1 MNQGETRW
9 AGVLA
14 IVGAGVVASLQVGK
28 VIIAAPLLR
37 QDMGL
42 DLASIGTL
50 TAVFSLLGVVGGIA
64 AGGVIARFGARRM
77 LLLGLLATALGTAMG
92 AMAPSYGLLL
102 ASRVVEGLGFLMI
115 TVAGP
120 AALQRMVSTS
130 GRDFAFALW
139 SCYMPTGMAIAMLA
153 SQAFDRWQAYWWCA
167 GAAVVV
173 ALASVAALVPAGE
186 STASASLSWRG
197 MRQDTVDT
205 LGASGP
211 VLLALSFTL
220 YSLMFFALF
229 TFLPVLLMEQLGL
242 TLAQAGLYSAIA
254 SAANII
260 GNLGAGV
267 LLARG
272 WRRSTLIACASA
284 TMGVVA
290 LLIFQSVLPA
300 MPTFLLCVLFSAVG
314 GLIPAT
320 LLGSAPLVAPRP
332 ALTAASVGLV
342 MQGSNLGQ
350 VIGPVTVGVACASA
364 TMGVVALLIF
374 QSVLPAMP
382 TFLLCVLFSAVG
394 GLIPAT
400 LLGTAPLVAPRPAL
414 TAASVGLVM
423 QGSNLGQVIGPVTV
437 GGVIDRYGW
446 GAASYVVLA
455 AAVGGLVI
463 AAGLRKV
470 RAARL

>member
-1 MNQGETRW
+1 MGNEAGMSQVETRW
-9 AGVLA
+9 AGVGA

-77 LLLGLLATALGTAMG
+77 LLLGLLATALGTATG
-92 AMAPSYGLLL
+92 AVAPSYPLLL

-120 AALQRMVSTS
+120 AALQRLVSAS

-153 SQAFDRWQAYWWCA
+153 SQAFEHWQAVWWCA
-167 GAAVVV
+167 GAAVIVS
-173 ALASVAALVPAGE
+173 LASVAALLPAGQ
-186 STASASLSWRG
+186 AAAPAPLSWRG

-205 LGASGP
+205 LSAAGP

-229 TFLPVLLMEQLGL
+229 TFLPVLLMDQLGL

-254 SAANII
+254 SAANIV

-272 WRRSTLIACASA
+272 WRRSTLIACASV

-290 LLIFQSVLPA
+290 LLIF
-300 MPTFLLCVLFSAVG
+300 
-314 GLIPAT
+314 
-320 LLGSAPLVAPRP
+320 R
-332 ALTAASVGLV
+332 
-342 MQGSNLGQ
+342 
-350 VIGPVTVGVACASA
+350 
-364 TMGVVALLIF
+364 
-374 QSVLPAMP
+374 SVLPAMP

-446 GAASYVVLA
+446 SAASTIVLA
-455 AAVGGLVI
+455 AGLGGVLI
-463 AAGLRKV
+463 AAALRRV

>member
-1 MNQGETRW
+1 MDQRETRW

-50 TAVFSLLGVVGGIA
+50 TAVFSILGVIGGIA

-77 LLLGLLATALGTAMG
+77 LLLGLAATALGTAAG
-92 AMAPSYGLLL
+92 ATAPGYGVLL
-102 ASRVVEGLGFLMI
+102 ASRVIEGLGFLMI

-120 AALQRMVSTS
+120 AALQRMVSAS
-130 GRDFAFALW
+130 NRDFAFALW
-139 SCYMPTGMAIAMLA
+139 SCYMPAGMAVAMLA
-153 SQAFDRWQAYWWCA
+153 SQAFDQWQAYWWCA
-167 GAAVVV
+167 GAAVLV
-173 ALASVAALVPAGE
+173 ALACVAALAPATPG
-186 STASASLSWRG
+186 SASLSWRG
-197 MRQDTVDT
+197 LRQDTADT
-205 LGASGP
+205 LGAAGP

-220 YSLMFFALF
+220 YSVMFFALF

-260 GNLGAGV
+260 GNLGAGM

-272 WRRSTLIACASA
+272 WRRSTLIATASV

-290 LLIFQSVLPA
+290 LLIF
-300 MPTFLLCVLFSAVG
+300 
-314 GLIPAT
+314 
-320 LLGSAPLVAPRP
+320 R
-332 ALTAASVGLV
+332 
-342 MQGSNLGQ
+342 
-350 VIGPVTVGVACASA
+350 
-364 TMGVVALLIF
+364 
-374 QSVLPAMP
+374 SVLPAMP

-446 GAASYVVLA
+446 ASASYVVLA
-455 AAVGGLVI
+455 AGLGGVAI
-463 AAGLRKV
+463 AACLRRV